1 MGGPSSSG
9 SPTVTSAARPAADS
23 TATHRQSRPM
33 TIADLHFALE
43 REQEAVVNRL
53 TRELSILRSQSAP
66 TTSTASSSP
75 SSLNDPID
83 YAPQYSNGLT
93 TSRRHRSSSSLSI
106 HNLSTAG
113 SGASIAPSRDSTLQ
127 LQSKR
132 PSGEFIRN
140 SRSREPSITSTQSSI
155 CFQGEHVTS
164 PHFHVHSHSH
174 NSSISAPRQS
184 TTTPITGSAHCEETV
199 QQRAELDAVK
209 KENEQLR
216 RRVQQLE
223 QSLRV
228 CYNAFRDGHADSAT
242 STANSPFPKMK
253 VTPLTAALW
262 HFCFGFLPP
271 PFQFFLFVSF
281 LLVISILYQLCTS
294 SSPRSYLRFDL
305 VSYSAEFL
313 TYGIFPQM
321 EKLVSTVF
329 YSHFNIIELLSIY
342 YFLFFIFFLSW
353 LFCIFF

>member
-1 MGGPSSSG
+1 M
-9 SPTVTSAARPAADS
+9 
-23 TATHRQSRPM
+23 
-33 TIADLHFALE
+33 
-43 REQEAVVNRL
+43 
-53 TRELSILRSQSAP
+53 SILRSQSAP
-66 TTSTASSSP
+66 TPSTTSSSS

-83 YAPQYSNGLT
+83 TITHHAPQYSNGLAA
-93 TSRRHRSSSSLSI
+93 SRRHRSSSSLSI

-113 SGASIAPSRDSTLQ
+113 SGASIAPSRDSSIQ

-174 NSSISAPRQS
+174 NSSISAPRLS
-184 TTTPITGSAHCEETV
+184 TPTPITGSAHYEETI

-228 CYNAFRDGHADSAT
+228 CYNAFREGHADSAS
-242 STANSPFPKMK
+242 STTNSPFQKMK
-253 VTPLTAALW
+253 VTPLAAAL
-262 HFCFGFLPP
+262 
-271 PFQFFLFVSF
+271 
-281 LLVISILYQLCTS
+281 
-294 SSPRSYLRFDL
+294 
-305 VSYSAEFL
+305 
-313 TYGIFPQM
+313 
-321 EKLVSTVF
+321 
-329 YSHFNIIELLSIY
+329 
-342 YFLFFIFFLSW
+342 
-353 LFCIFF
+353 